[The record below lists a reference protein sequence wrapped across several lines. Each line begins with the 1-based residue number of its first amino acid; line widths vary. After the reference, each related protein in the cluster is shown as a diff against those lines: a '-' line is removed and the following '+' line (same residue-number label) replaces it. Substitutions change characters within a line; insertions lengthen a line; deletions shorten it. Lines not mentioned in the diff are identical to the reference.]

1 MRQPWLFVALL
12 LVGACATWL
21 LLAGPD
27 RVLGI
32 DAGNLGVFALIT
44 ASWGSLIAVSRL
56 PQDGIESA
64 ISPGEWRA
72 WIAFAFTVVIAA
84 YAITH
89 VGAFQGPPLWQNPD
103 AQRVGRTIAL
113 MVIAWVILFA
123 VLRQRWHGRVQEDER
138 DREIEARASE
148 WARVALSVLAIALAV
163 LLGFTPSERLE
174 WAPPPVIAHLIVLA
188 LIGASLVEYGYTA
201 LAYWRDRH

>member
-1 MRQPWLFVALL
+1 MRQSGVFVALL
-12 LVGACATWL
+12 LVGAGATWL

-44 ASWGSLIAVSRL
+44 VSWGSLIAVSRL
-56 PQDGIESA
+56 PQQGIETA

-72 WIAFAFTVVIAA
+72 WIAFAFTAVIAA
-84 YAITH
+84 YALTH
-89 VGAFQGPPLWQNPD
+89 AGVFQGPPLWRNPD

-113 MVIAWVILFA
+113 MVIVWIILFA

-138 DREIEARASE
+138 DREIAVLAGE
-148 WARVALSVLAIALAV
+148 WARIALSVFAIALAV
-163 LLGFTPSERLE
+163 LLGFTPAERLD
-174 WAPPPVIAHLIVLA
+174 WAPPPMIAHLIVLA
-188 LIGASLVEYGYTA
+188 LIAASLVEYGYTA
-201 LAYWRDRH
+201 LAYWRDRR